1 MWKLAHGFYLVA
13 PTTTKLRENTWYVH
27 VRLGNQDEYVCL
39 NQSRTIDVTVFVHLS
54 IGNRCSGFRITIFD
68 SGRGDWGGDVVQYS
82 ISMPETVE
90 VVRQKEWIVF
100 WFVVLSAAI
109 YVKGG
114 APSLH
119 SYSGFVLLL
128 DL

>member
-1 MWKLAHGFYLVA
+1 
-13 PTTTKLRENTWYVH
+13 
-27 VRLGNQDEYVCL
+27 
-39 NQSRTIDVTVFVHLS
+39 
-54 IGNRCSGFRITIFD
+54 
-68 SGRGDWGGDVVQYS
+68 
-82 ISMPETVE
+82 MPETVE
-90 VVRQKEWIVF
+90 EYVRQKEWIVF

-114 APSLH
+114 AASLH